1 MKPSAAEDLTDI
13 FANDFDNKS
22 EQQVSQEQ
30 DKSSSASAS
39 SVSAAAAGGSEDFCR
54 YKKINLSKIVSSNLF
69 NILVYLI

>member
-30 DKSSSASAS
+30 DKSSSAS